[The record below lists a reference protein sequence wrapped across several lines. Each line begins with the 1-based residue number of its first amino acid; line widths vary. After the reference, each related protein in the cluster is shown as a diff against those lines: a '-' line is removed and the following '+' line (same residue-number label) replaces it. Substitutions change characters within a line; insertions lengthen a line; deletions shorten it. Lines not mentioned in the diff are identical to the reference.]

1 MQIYLI
7 EVAIWLDQYQ
17 TYLIILVTLSDTT
30 WKLEPNSC
38 LPLTPSFSFLH
49 SKFPTVAGRTAHA
62 SASTQLAPIAA
73 MAAQAPNTTSANYGT
88 NANEKIA
95 ATV

>member
-1 MQIYLI
+1 M
-7 EVAIWLDQYQ
+7 
-17 TYLIILVTLSDTT
+17 ILVTLSDTT

-49 SKFPTVAGRTAHA
+49 SKFPTAPGLAA
-62 SASTQLAPIAA
+62 YAEANTQLAPIGATA
-73 MAAQAPNTTSANYGT
+73 TQAPNTTSANYGT